1 MSIILIIV
9 GNSYSYYATPGTGKK
24 WNLDSLVANSSGHIT
39 FSGGAYLIN
48 DTLTISQSDT
58 IFIRTNS
65 LIYMGFKSLI
75 NVNPNAVLI
84 INPPDSVKFTVLDT
98 ASKFI
103 GFVIDTSNPTIL
115 KKMIMEYGNSVSLLY
130 SNILIDSCTFRFNNY
145 YTTSLKSG
153 AISLFYSNATISNC
167 KIIRNRRAG
176 IVSGGNIPSSP
187 VITNN
192 IFLENDTENGLYP
205 QINLGVGST
214 TPITIRNNTIRGLFT
229 NAGGIAIFP
238 ASTSMTSLIIENNII
253 KKNSYGMVLYNA
265 NINAYINN
273 NIIDSNNINVNPM
286 AAGSGIN
293 LFGASSIN
301 AIITRNKI
309 RWNLWG
315 ITIQSSAK
323 PDIGN
328 LFNTDTSDNGYNQI
342 CFNKHNDTTF
352 DVYNNT
358 HDSISAQNNFWG
370 TLNPDTVR
378 AHIWDHYDIDS
389 LGVINFL
396 PMLLTEVKQVSTE
409 SVTDYKLFNAY
420 PNPFNPSTNIRFQI
434 PNSENGKWKMENG
447 FVSLKVYD
455 VTGKEV
461 STLVSGFLNPGIYEV
476 QFPGKQKSNFQLPSG
491 VYFYKLEAG
500 NFTSTKKLMLIK

>member
-1 MSIILIIV
+1 
-9 GNSYSYYATPGTGKK
+9 
-24 WNLDSLVANSSGHIT
+24 
-39 FSGGAYLIN
+39 
-48 DTLTISQSDT
+48 
-58 IFIRTNS
+58 
-65 LIYMGFKSLI
+65 
-75 NVNPNAVLI
+75 
-84 INPPDSVKFTVLDT
+84 
-98 ASKFI
+98 
-103 GFVIDTSNPTIL
+103 
-115 KKMIMEYGNSVSLLY
+115 ME
-130 SNILIDSCTFRFNNY
+130 F
-145 YTTSLKSG
+145 
-153 AISLFYSNATISNC
+153 
-167 KIIRNRRAG
+167 
-176 IVSGGNIPSSP
+176 
-187 VITNN
+187 
-192 IFLENDTENGLYP
+192 
-205 QINLGVGST
+205 
-214 TPITIRNNTIRGLFT
+214 
-229 NAGGIAIFP
+229 
-238 ASTSMTSLIIENNII
+238 M
-253 KKNSYGMVLYNA
+253 
-265 NINAYINN
+265 
-273 NIIDSNNINVNPM
+273 
-286 AAGSGIN
+286 
-293 LFGASSIN
+293 
-301 AIITRNKI
+301 
-309 RWNLWG
+309 G

-491 VYFYKLEAG
+491 VLFL
-500 NFTSTKKLMLIK
+500 